1 MTDRHGDSFRAKCHA
16 SSCRSCGATRL
27 EPVLDL
33 GLMPLSDGLVGDDQL
48 HVEDT
53 RYPLEVAFCP
63 TCTLVQIL
71 HTVEPE
77 VLFCQDYPY
86 YSSVID
92 TLMEHSRLNA
102 LELIDRHQLG
112 SDSLVME
119 IASNDGYMLR
129 NFAHRGIKV
138 LGIDPAQGPV
148 NEAIDVGVESLCAFF
163 TSQLARRLRD
173 DGLRPDIIIANNV
186 LAHVADTN
194 GFVEGI
200 ALLLKDSGQAV
211 IECPYVR
218 DLVDNCEF
226 DTIYHEHL
234 CYFSLTALDRLFVR
248 HGLFINDIRHLN
260 IHGGSLRIYVGK
272 QEQRSEAVNRRID
285 DEQSAGVT
293 SYGYYEQFS
302 RRVEEIRIA
311 LRRLMFDLRS
321 SGYTIAAYGAP
332 AKGTI
337 LLNYLGLEN
346 SCIPFTVDRNSRK
359 QGKYVPGVRIPIRDT
374 SELLS
379 RMPDYTLLLP
389 WNFKDEILRQQQTYR
404 SRGGRFIIPIPKPT
418 IV

>member
-16 SSCRSCGATRL
+16 SSCRSCGATGL

-63 TCTLVQIL
+63 NCTLVQIL

-374 SELLS
+374 SELLI

>member
-1 MTDRHGDSFRAKCHA
+1 
-16 SSCRSCGATRL
+16 
-27 EPVLDL
+27 
-33 GLMPLSDGLVGDDQL
+33 
-48 HVEDT
+48 EDT

-71 HTVEPE
+71 HTAEPE

-260 IHGGSLRIYVGK
+260 
-272 QEQRSEAVNRRID
+272 
-285 DEQSAGVT
+285 
-293 SYGYYEQFS
+293 
-302 RRVEEIRIA
+302 
-311 LRRLMFDLRS
+311 
-321 SGYTIAAYGAP
+321 
-332 AKGTI
+332 
-337 LLNYLGLEN
+337 
-346 SCIPFTVDRNSRK
+346 
-359 QGKYVPGVRIPIRDT
+359 
-374 SELLS
+374 
-379 RMPDYTLLLP
+379 
-389 WNFKDEILRQQQTYR
+389 
-404 SRGGRFIIPIPKPT
+404 
-418 IV
+418 

>member
-16 SSCRSCGATRL
+16 SSCRSCGATGL

-374 SELLS
+374 SELLI